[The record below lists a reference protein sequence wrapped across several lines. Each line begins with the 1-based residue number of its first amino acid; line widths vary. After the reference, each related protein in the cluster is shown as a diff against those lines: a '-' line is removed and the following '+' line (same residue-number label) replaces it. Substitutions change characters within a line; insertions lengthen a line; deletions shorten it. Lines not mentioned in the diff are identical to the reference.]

1 MSSNPFLFYRFVRNC
16 VPQLSDITIAAS
28 VSMTYFAFTIF
39 NLLLLGLVYEIVAY
53 GMSSAIKWL
62 RVISI
67 MYGVILIILAILE
80 IALEKD
86 DMVAISKLTWMRLS
100 RNEKSFFDNDREQLM
115 DQRNE
120 NNLFVGIFS
129 IVIGCCFVL
138 IGIVMFKLH
147 EL

>member
-1 MSSNPFLFYRFVRNC
+1 
-16 VPQLSDITIAAS
+16 
-28 VSMTYFAFTIF
+28 MTYFAFTIF

-86 DMVAISKLTWMRLS
+86 DMEAIT
-100 RNEKSFFDNDREQLM
+100 
-115 DQRNE
+115 
-120 NNLFVGIFS
+120 
-129 IVIGCCFVL
+129 
-138 IGIVMFKLH
+138 
-147 EL
+147 